1 MKRRYAGL
9 IREGK
14 TPAEAMA
21 ILREAPRAPNRAALA
36 LAGLAGLVAEGAAGN
51 PDARPRRCYCTLVTS
66 DDFLPGLLAM
76 LHSLAKTKP
85 ACRHV
90 VVLVTAQ
97 VSRAARAKLLAAWSA
112 SDALS
117 VETKIVPA
125 IPNPNAAVHVEGWV
139 NAGYTKLHVFN
150 LTAFRKVV
158 YIDADTLVVENVD
171 SLFDRPGAPCPS
183 AAPDVFPPDKFNAG
197 SWSWNRR
204 ALFEDMLAKVD
215 TLPSHDGGDT
225 GFLNSYFPDWFS
237 QPQAHRLPFR
247 FNAQRTMH
255 WLTFTGNPG
264 YWKSVRPI
272 AILHFSSNPKPWTTT
287 SESGKKGELEMIWW
301 HYFTESQMRMGADVL
316 GDPPFGEN
324 LRKLSNASEE

>member
-1 MKRRYAGL
+1 
-9 IREGK
+9 
-14 TPAEAMA
+14 MA
-21 ILREAPRAPNRAALA
+21 ILREAPRAQPGRGAGTRGPRGASWRRVRRGTPTRAR
-36 LAGLAGLVAEGAAGN
+36 G
-51 PDARPRRCYCTLVTS
+51 CYCLVTS

-158 YIDADTLVVENVD
+158 YIDADTLHVRRTWT
-171 SLFDRPGAPCPS
+171 LFSIDQARRAHQRRLTC
-183 AAPDVFPPDKFNAG
+183 FTPDKFSAAG
-197 SWSWNRR
+197 HPWSWNDRVASLR
-204 ALFEDMLAKVD
+204 TCWQKS
-215 TLPSHDGGDT
+215 TLYPRTTVETLG
-225 GFLNSYFPDWFS
+225 LNSYFPDWFRS
-237 QPQAHRLPFR
+237 HK
-247 FNAQRTMH
+247 RTGCSADSMHSAMH

-287 SESGKKGELEMIWW
+287 SESG
-301 HYFTESQMRMGADVL
+301 
-316 GDPPFGEN
+316 
-324 LRKLSNASEE
+324 RKVSSK